1 MAYDIVKSTQT
12 IVVMDDGDSSE
23 IIDSYDKVMT
33 KVNVCIIAYQ
43 QHFNVLGKLN
53 IYNYGTHQ

>member
-1 MAYDIVKSTQT
+1 MAHGIVKSTQT

-33 KVNVCIIAYQ
+33 KVNVCINANQ
-43 QHFNVLGKLN
+43 QHIDTFGKLN
-53 IYNYGTHQ
+53 IYHYGTHQ